1 MDNPKVI
8 TRYLQH
14 AAQNPDENVRLY
26 PTRNLNEVHFSVRGP
41 KNTIFEGG
49 WYHGEILLPREYP
62 YKPPNVRLLTRSGRF
77 EVNTNLCFSFT
88 AFHPETWSPAVNL
101 TAIVI
106 ALQSLFDAWD
116 ERAVGMISNCSRPEI
131 KLCVAASRKYSCEKC
146 GCKHSELAWYCAH
159 DRVCCRFSKM
169 LFSLP
174 NSMDIL

>member
-1 MDNPKVI
+1 M
-8 TRYLQH
+8 QH

-146 GCKHSELAWYCAH
+146 GCKHSELA
-159 DRVCCRFSKM
+159 
-169 LFSLP
+169 
-174 NSMDIL
+174 